1 MRTNEH
7 AFGVDDELLY
17 RIPVPSP
24 VLGVGHISRALLG
37 HSCQAPKANP
47 LGVDYDPE
55 EWLARLRAGVPVSD
69 FLQRQVHEPV
79 PPLRGAIS
87 KLVTAQ

>member
-7 AFGVDDELLY
+7 AFGVDDDPLY

-37 HSCQAPKANP
+37 HSCLAPKPSNFI
-47 LGVDYDPE
+47 
-55 EWLARLRAGVPVSD
+55 RAG
-69 FLQRQVHEPV
+69 
-79 PPLRGAIS
+79 
-87 KLVTAQ
+87 KLTPARSMVVA

>member
-1 MRTNEH
+1 MRAFGADDVNPTRTPSAWMKLPVPMRTNEH

-37 HSCQAPKANP
+37 HSCQAPKTM
-47 LGVDYDPE
+47 
-55 EWLARLRAGVPVSD
+55 
-69 FLQRQVHEPV
+69 
-79 PPLRGAIS
+79 
-87 KLVTAQ
+87 VTNL